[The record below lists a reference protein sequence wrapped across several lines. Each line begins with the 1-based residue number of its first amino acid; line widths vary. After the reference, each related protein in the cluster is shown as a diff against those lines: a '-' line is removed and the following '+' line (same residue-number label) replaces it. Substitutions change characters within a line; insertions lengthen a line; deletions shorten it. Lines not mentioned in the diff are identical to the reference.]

1 MMSVSGSSVAI
12 VFGVPSEPAVRGLY
26 RLVKPLAAVQFDS
39 KGKGFIVIL
48 PEKAE
53 LRIMGSSTLRECS
66 EVMYQSRL
74 YNVFNV
80 DVLGCSC
87 TPIRSKRLD
96 PIRTPAAIAACA

>member
-1 MMSVSGSSVAI
+1 MMSVSGSVAI
-12 VFGVPSEPAVRGLY
+12 VFGVPSEPAVGGLY
-26 RLVKPLAAVQFDS
+26 RLMKPLAAVQFDS

-53 LRIMGSSTLRECS
+53 LRVMGSSTLRDCS

-74 YNVFNV
+74 CSVFNV
-80 DVLGCSC
+80 DVLGRWS

-96 PIRTPAAIAACA
+96 PIRAPAAIGACA